1 CLHMVRCDHGASVAA
16 AAARVSVMPLERD
29 GGQSQFIE
37 RPAPTPSGSSLHGV
51 LAWLDEHAHQRLTL
65 PRIAKRAAMS
75 VRTFNRRFL
84 EQTGLTPL
92 RWLLR
97 ARVRH
102 AQGLLERTDHAIERV
117 ATEAGFGSV
126 TAFREQ
132 FRRLLGTSPTRY
144 RSAFRSRH

>member
-1 CLHMVRCDHGASVAA
+1 
-16 AAARVSVMPLERD
+16 MP
-29 GGQSQFIE
+29 
-37 RPAPTPSGSSLHGV
+37 V
-51 LAWLDEHAHQRLTL
+51 
-65 PRIAKRAAMS
+65 AKRAAMS
-75 VRTFNRRFL
+75 VRSFNRRFR

-97 ARVRH
+97 ARVRL

-117 ATEAGFGSV
+117 ATESGFGSV

-144 RSAFRSRH
+144 RSAFRSRR